1 MKWKGIRHRAEYIA
15 FRLVVCLLQ
24 ILTPNQSARLARG
37 LAVVL
42 TDWLPR
48 RLTRYDVARE
58 TLQAAFPVQLSQ
70 ADVRRMIRAM
80 RTRLFGV
87 VAESVRLPRRVQL
100 NRVHEVIRFRNHGL
114 VVRALCSGRPV
125 ILLSGHFG
133 NWEMAVAV
141 FGLFG
146 FPMGVV
152 ARELDNPHLNRWFRR
167 FRQSTGHVML
177 AKKGGY
183 DDMLAL
189 IGRKGHL
196 AMLGDQDA
204 GGRGLFVDFFG
215 RPASTFKS
223 IALLALEYRALI
235 CVGYAYRLPDDPV
248 NQSFPRFE
256 LGCEAMID
264 PDKIESND
272 PVGEVTRQ
280 YTAALQRAI
289 ERAPEQYFWV
299 HRRWKSQ
306 PAARRSRSSK
316 AA

>member
-58 TLQAAFPVQLSQ
+58 NLQAAFPGQLSE

-80 RTRLFGV
+80 WTHLFRM
-87 VAESVRLPRRVQL
+87 VAEIVQLPRRLQL

-196 AMLGDQDA
+196 AMTRTLA
-204 GGRGLFVDFFG
+204 AVACLLISSVGLPRHSNRSRCWHWNTEPSF
-215 RPASTFKS
+215 AS
-223 IALLALEYRALI
+223 
-235 CVGYAYRLPDDPV
+235 
-248 NQSFPRFE
+248 
-256 LGCEAMID
+256 
-264 PDKIESND
+264 
-272 PVGEVTRQ
+272 VTR
-280 YTAALQRAI
+280 TDCRMIRSIRASLGSNSVAK
-289 ERAPEQYFWV
+289 R
-299 HRRWKSQ
+299 
-306 PAARRSRSSK
+306 
-316 AA
+316 